1 MENKKLPVLQDL
13 YNDTAMAKKENQL
26 NILLNNEPKKSWLRM
41 HPVAKNV
48 VYIPIERIEFLLT
61 NIFLVWNVEVK
72 EIKLIANSVVVTV
85 RLHYKDPVTQLMQF
99 HDGIGAA
106 PLQTDKGSGAIE
118 FDKIKNNAVMLA
130 APSAESY
137 AIKDAAEKL
146 GKLFGKDLNRSDK
159 IMYDNIGKKFEEDDE
174 LISQQ
179 TFAYIESLI
188 STSNNNDEEKE
199 RLELE
204 LTALTVS
211 KYEDFIEILKD
222 NQLSP
227 AERGNMSQTEIK
239 DQLSMKMNDPK
250 A

>member
-1 MENKKLPVLQDL
+1 MENTKLPALQDL
-13 YNDTAMAKKENQL
+13 YNDSALAKKENQL
-26 NILLNNEPKKSWLRM
+26 NILLNHEPKKEWLRM

-48 VYIPIERIEFLLT
+48 VYIPIERIEYLLT

-85 RLHYKDPVTQLMQF
+85 RLNYKDPVTQLMQF

-106 PLQTDKGSGAIE
+106 PLQTEKNAGAIE
-118 FDKIKNNAVMLA
+118 FEKIKSNAVILA
-130 APSAESY
+130 APAAESY

-159 IMYDNIGKKFEEDDE
+159 IMYDNIGKKFEEDDQ

-179 TFAYIESLI
+179 TFSFIEGLI
-188 STSNNNDEEKE
+188 STSNNDPDQKYQ
-199 RLELE
+199 LELE

-211 KYEDFIEILKD
+211 KADEFIKKLQE
-222 NQLSP
+222 NQLDP
-227 AERGNMSQTEIK
+227 LDTDRYSQTDIK
-239 DQLSMKMNDPK
+239 NSNKF
-250 A
+250 